1 MKQLILCNEG
11 LEALELMKTL
21 QAHEELLQGVQIVTP
36 QEVSQD
42 KGILTNLQDVEI
54 VPMWGGAKEMMDVSG
69 FVKHLPPP
77 EEVPR
82 WSPGFGA
89 PMKRGKRR

>member
-21 QAHEELLQGVQIVTP
+21 QAHEELLQGVEIVLP

-42 KGILTNLQDVEI
+42 QGKLSPLQI
-54 VPMWGGAKEMMDVSG
+54 VPMWEDEKQMMNLSG
-69 FVKHLPPP
+69 FVKHLPSL